1 MLFMSQEVT
10 FEAALS
16 QFLDMRC
23 LNRKPKTVKFYNEVR
38 RVMLKAAS
46 AVKDKPCAQ
55 FLPADLLALA
65 TLLERQ
71 CPSRWNQICA
81 ALGAILPHLPK
92 LKRKRLNCREFT
104 PPSPEQFG
112 AFLLSLDN
120 LPRTH
125 AGLITRF
132 YCFTGLRF
140 EEGMSLKWSNVH
152 PERIDV
158 PAAHTK
164 SGKGR
169 SVPLVP
175 GARDVLEQ
183 LRALK
188 VPGDFV
194 LPQQHPRKAM
204 EIAARS
210 AGLGHW
216 SPHLCRHY
224 FATMCIQSG
233 VDIPT
238 VARWLGHQDGGAL
251 LSKTYF
257 HLADEHSQIMAQ
269 RVRIA
274 A

>member
-1 MLFMSQEVT
+1 MVT
-10 FEAALS
+10 GDSFERSLS
-16 QFLDMRC
+16 QWLTLRC

-38 RVMLKAAS
+38 RVLLAATP
-46 AVKDKPCAQ
+46 DKGKVCSH
-55 FLPADLLALA
+55 FLPQDLLAIA
-65 TLLERQ
+65 SACEGQ

-81 ALGAILPHLPK
+81 ALGAVLPHLPK
-92 LKRKRLNCREFT
+92 LKRRRLNCREFT
-104 PPSPEQFG
+104 PPGPSQFT
-112 AFLLSLDN
+112 AFLAALDA

-132 YCFTGLRF
+132 YCFTGLRY
-140 EEGMSLKWSNVH
+140 EEGMALTWAHVQ

-158 PAAHTK
+158 PGAVTK

-175 GARDVLEQ
+175 GAQIVLDQ

-188 VPGDFV
+188 VPGGRV

-204 EIAARS
+204 EIAAQK

-224 FATMCIQSG
+224 FATCCIQGG
-233 VDIPT
+233 VDMPT

-251 LSKTYF
+251 LARTYF
-257 HLADEHSQIMAQ
+257 HLADSHSRDMAQ
-269 RVRIA
+269 KVRIA

>member
-1 MLFMSQEVT
+1 M
-10 FEAALS
+10 
-16 QFLDMRC
+16 DMRC
-23 LNRKPKTVKFYNEVR
+23 LNRKPKTVKFYREVQ
-38 RVMLKAAS
+38 RVILRAAEP
-46 AVKDKPCAQ
+46 VKDKDCSQ
-55 FLPADLLALA
+55 FTSADLLAIA
-65 TLLERQ
+65 EACGNQ

-81 ALGAILPHLPK
+81 ALASVLPHLPK
-92 LKRKRLNCREFT
+92 LKRRRLNMREFT
-104 PPSPEQFG
+104 PPAESQFA
-112 AFLLSLDN
+112 AFLVALDA
-120 LPRTH
+120 LPRTK

-132 YCFTGLRF
+132 LCLTGLRY
-140 EEGMSLKWSNVH
+140 EEAMALKWPSVH

-175 GARDVLEQ
+175 GVREVLEQ